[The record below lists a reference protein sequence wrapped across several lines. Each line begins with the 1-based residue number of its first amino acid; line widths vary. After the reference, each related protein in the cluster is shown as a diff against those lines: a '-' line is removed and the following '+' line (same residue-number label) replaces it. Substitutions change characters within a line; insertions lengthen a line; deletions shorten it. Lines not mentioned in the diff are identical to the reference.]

1 MNSVIHLLSW
11 QGIRRPIGIGE
22 AARRIIAKAI
32 LHVTREDIQQ
42 AAGSLQ
48 LCAGQMAGA
57 EAAIHG
63 TNLAFHDQD
72 SDAVLLVDAIN
83 AFNLLYLQAALHN
96 IRYLCPSI
104 ATVIINTYREPTDLF
119 VDGNSIL
126 SQEGTTQGDPLA
138 MPMYALA
145 ILPLIRRIA
154 DNVQQAWYADD
165 AIATGS
171 LKNLRTWWDKLVTVG
186 PSYGYFVNAVK
197 TWLITKEETHTRA
210 LDIFK
215 DTQIR
220 ITKEGKSHLRAALAS
235 RWVYVART
243 IPNIGHLLQPLE
255 ELLRTKF
262 IPSLTGRA
270 ALSDLERELLALP
283 ARLGGLGLLN
293 PSHLSTT
300 EYSASMK
307 VTQPLVDHIIKQDET
322 YDYEILQDQLSAKAE
337 VHKFK

>member
-1 MNSVIHLLSW
+1 
-11 QGIRRPIGIGE
+11 
-22 AARRIIAKAI
+22 
-32 LHVTREDIQQ
+32 
-42 AAGSLQ
+42 
-48 LCAGQMAGA
+48 MAGA
-57 EAAIHG
+57 KAAIHG
-63 TNLAFHDQD
+63 MNLAFHDQG

-83 AFNLLYLQAALHN
+83 AFNQLYLQAALHN

-145 ILPLIRRIA
+145 ILPLIRHIA
-154 DNVQQAWYADD
+154 DNVQEAWYADD
-165 AIATGS
+165 ATATGS

-186 PSYGYFVNAVK
+186 DSSYGYFVNAVK

-220 ITKEGKSHLRAALAS
+220 ITKEGKPHLETALGTSSYITEFVKAKVKNWSLELEQLASIANTQPHTAFSALTHGLAS

-255 ELLRTKF
+255 ELLRTKY
-262 IPSLTGRA
+262 IPTLTGRA
-270 ALSDLERELLALP
+270 APSDLERELLALP

-307 VTQPLVDHIIKQDET
+307 VTHAASSRPYH
-322 YDYEILQDQLSAKAE
+322 KAG
-337 VHKFK
+337 